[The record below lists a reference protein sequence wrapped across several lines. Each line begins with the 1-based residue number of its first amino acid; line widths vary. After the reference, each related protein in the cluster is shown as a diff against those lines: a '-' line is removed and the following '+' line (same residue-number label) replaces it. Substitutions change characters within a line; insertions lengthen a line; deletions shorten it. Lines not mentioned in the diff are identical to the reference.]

1 MRNINRALHG
11 DEDAYHVI
19 PASDAEVAQYLLLYT
34 LSVPVGQDINDRMN
48 VNGSASRITVIR
60 PLVSTKVSRHNIDT
74 IEAWAKQHLHVA
86 SIEFTGRDVLY
97 TNMGNNLTD
106 SMASSMLWD
115 MVVILPL
122 LVLMFRTATAS
133 IVSIF
138 ANVGPLIIVMGLMAL
153 VGIDLDVG
161 TLMVAGLGLGIAV
174 DDTVHLLANYYRERR
189 AGARADAA
197 AVRTMAHMGT
207 PAALTTVT
215 LSLSFLVFVG
225 ADFLPNLYFGLLIS
239 LVIGFAL
246 LADLTLTPALLSWID
261 GRRDPSLRKVATPA
275 GVGPNVVAS
284 PQTVTATATAS
295 FVIPAQAGTQGALG
309 SRLRGNDA

>member
-1 MRNINRALHG
+1 
-11 DEDAYHVI
+11 
-19 PASDAEVAQYLLLYT
+19 
-34 LSVPVGQDINDRMN
+34 MN
-48 VNGSASRITVIR
+48 VDGSASRITVIR
-60 PLVSTKVSRHNIDT
+60 PLVSTKVSRHNIDA
-74 IEAWAKQHLHVA
+74 IEGWAAQHLHEVK
-86 SIEFTGRDVLY
+86 IEFTGRDVLY

-138 ANVGPLIIVMGLMAL
+138 ANVGPLVIVMGWMAL
-153 VGIDLDVG
+153 AGINLDVG

-174 DDTVHLLANYYRERR
+174 DDTVHLLANYYIERR

-207 PAALTTVT
+207 PAALTTLT
-215 LSLSFLVFVG
+215 LSLSFLVFAG

-261 GRRDPSLRKVATPA
+261 GCRDPAPGSAPASAPVVTPA
-275 GVGPNVVAS
+275 
-284 PQTVTATATAS
+284 TVT
-295 FVIPAQAGTQGALG
+295 P
-309 SRLRGNDA
+309 